1 MKKLLPFILILAPFT
16 AAFSQDELMKELE
29 QTQKSD
35 IEYAFQTFK
44 GTRLVNGHTVETKGK
59 GSLEFIFS
67 HRFGA
72 VNGGFYEMFGLDQA
86 HVRLGLDYGI
96 TDNLSVSIGRNSYDK
111 TTDGYLKYKLIRQS
125 KGARNFPFTITA
137 LTGVAYK
144 ISLPLEGGVDYV
156 DRLAYNNQLFIAR
169 KVSSVLSLQL
179 MPTFIHRNAVP
190 HEANGQPYEQNDMFA
205 MGVGGRIK
213 LTRSLAITSEYY
225 YRFNAPDN
233 DVLEDDLKR
242 YNALGFGIEIETGG
256 HVFQMVLTN
265 TQAITERAFI
275 LESDGN
281 FFAGDIHFGFNI
293 TRTFQLKKRK

>member
-1 MKKLLPFILILAPFT
+1 MKKLLPFILILAPFA

-29 QTQKSD
+29 QTQKAD

-44 GTRLVNGHTVETKGK
+44 STRLVNGHTVETKGK

-96 TDNLSVSIGRNSYDK
+96 TDNFSVSIGRNSYDK
-111 TTDGYLKYKLIRQS
+111 TMDGYLKYKLIRQS
-125 KGARNFPFTITA
+125 KGAKNFPFTITA
-137 LTGVAYK
+137 LTGLAYK
-144 ISLPLEGGVDYV
+144 ISLPLENGVEYV
-156 DRLAYNNQLFIAR
+156 DRLAYNYQLFIAR
-169 KVSSVLSLQL
+169 KITTNLSLQL

-190 HEANGQPYEQNDMFA
+190 YEANGKPYEENDMFA
-205 MGVGGRIK
+205 MGIGGRIK
-213 LTRSLAITSEYY
+213 LTRSVAITSEYY

-233 DVLEDDLKR
+233 ATLPDDLKR
-242 YNALGFGIEIETGG
+242 YNALGFGIDIETGG
-256 HVFQMVLTN
+256 HVFQLVLTN

-275 LESDGN
+275 LESDGD
-281 FFAGDIHFGFNI
+281 FFGGDIHLGFNI
-293 TRTFQLKKRK
+293 TRTFQLKKTK